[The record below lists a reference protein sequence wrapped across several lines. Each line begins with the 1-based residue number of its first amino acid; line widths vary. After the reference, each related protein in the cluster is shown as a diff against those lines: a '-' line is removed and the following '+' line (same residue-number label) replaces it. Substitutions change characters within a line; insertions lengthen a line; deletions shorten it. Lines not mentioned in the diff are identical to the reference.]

1 MKLIYQLFFISF
13 LILVFSISAF
23 AEIKVYT
30 HTVKQPFAGS
40 QSPDDARIAAVTKA
54 KREVLEMAG
63 TYLES
68 LTIVKENQ
76 VADDQIIALAAGV
89 LKAEII
95 SQKNYVLEEAFGII
109 VVAKVEVDTSILEKR
124 IQRLLTNKSL
134 LTQYQEKQNKEDE
147 LLSRITRLIEQNRQL
162 HNLSS
167 HDKIQR
173 KMELQMQFQEASK
186 GLTAVNLTQK
196 TLSLLEN
203 GKYSDPAKAITYLNQ
218 TIQLDPANAKA
229 YLNRGNAFLNLK
241 QYIQAIQDY
250 NQALK
255 LEPDNPKA
263 FNNRGICYMKLTRF
277 NQACEDFKKACE
289 LGSCD
294 NLEKARKQDNC
305 P

>member
-1 MKLIYQLFFISF
+1 MKFISHLFFISL
-13 LILVFSISAF
+13 LIIIFSVSAF

-40 QSPDDARIAAVTKA
+40 QSPDDARIAAITKA

-68 LTIVKENQ
+68 LTVVKDNQ
-76 VADDQIIALAAGV
+76 VADDQIIVLAAGV

-95 SQKNYVLEEAFGII
+95 SQKNYASDDAFGII

-124 IQRLLTNKSL
+124 IQRLLSDKSL

-147 LLSRITRLIEQNRQL
+147 LLSRITRLIERNRQL

-167 HDKIQR
+167 QDRIQR
-173 KMELQMQFQEASK
+173 TMELQTQFQEASK

-196 TLSLLEN
+196 ALSLWEN

-241 QYIQAIQDY
+241 QFIKAIQDY
-250 NQALK
+250 NQALI
-255 LEPDNPKA
+255 LEPDNPQA
-263 FNNRGICYMKLTRF
+263 YNNRGICYIKLTRF
-277 NQACEDFKKACE
+277 DQACKDFQKACE

-294 NLEKARKQDNC
+294 NLAKARKLNNC